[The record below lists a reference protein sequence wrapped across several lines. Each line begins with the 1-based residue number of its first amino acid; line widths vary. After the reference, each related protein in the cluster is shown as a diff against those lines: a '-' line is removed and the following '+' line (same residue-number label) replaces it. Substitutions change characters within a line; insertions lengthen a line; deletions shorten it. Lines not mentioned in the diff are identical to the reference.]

1 MPQKK
6 VSATISVTAVIDGQ
20 DGQSPVV
27 LSLRCSAAVV
37 SFKENSQGT
46 VTCSPETYRLSLERT
61 EGEKTTVLSTVP
73 SGYSLKYNEDGTGWV
88 DGQTLGELNAASE
101 FLNGSVSEISYGLFK
116 GDTLMQKLTVA
127 AEWPEKGDKGDKG
140 NDGNDAVV
148 YSLQCSPDAVNFRSN
163 AVGEFSGSQTV
174 ECLVK
179 KIVGNAAPVTISPRD
194 MRYDGKYYL
203 LFRLLP
209 DGDWDIGG
217 NTVTVTAAD
226 AVDDGRTGIE
236 FVLAQSYDQSTYA
249 PVDAADR
256 KVVPVICDGR
266 RGVPG
271 AAGAT
276 GKMFYPMGEWNKN
289 TLYTKTGDLIPLV
302 HHEKGDKSDWNPAL
316 ECFGNYWYLTAATSQ
331 NNMPA
336 DGSAYWEE
344 ASSFGVVIT
353 QGLFAEFAKMGKGI
367 FSGDYFFS
375 MNGRIGSQEYIAGAK
390 YTEGGVTRP
399 AYTWFAGDPTQQPS
413 GTTFFEPNWWVDLKT
428 GKMSAARGNFVV
440 DGNGDVLVSGTI
452 RARNLFHNVIT
463 FRDGGYYSNNWFYLQ
478 NMPTIAIDDPN
489 ADYDCE
495 SQEEYDEKMAYW
507 SRFEQGGY
515 YDWTDAEAPPS
526 ATPTGKTLF
535 VQCSG
540 DADTIIMMARSAN
553 YKWQEAVPLM
563 LPSPD
568 DFDGKL
574 ITVISRVRDGSPE
587 VACVKDGNVFANN
600 VWYDDE
606 NFHHE
611 NVYPA
616 PDCTARITMLEA
628 YYVEMYAAT
637 ASGYTVIGHRETF
650 DKKVF
655 HAQDGYWL
663 RIE

>member
-1 MPQKK
+1 MSEKK
-6 VSATISVTAVIDGQ
+6 VSGTINVTGVIDGQ
-20 DGQSPVV
+20 DGQNGKSEASVNCSPGSITVSCDIDGKV
-27 LSLRCSAAVV
+27 KAAVSTMLTLAWV
-37 SFKENSQGT
+37 MT
-46 VTCSPETYRLSLERT
+46 V
-61 EGEKTTVLSTVP
+61 G
-73 SGYSLKYNEDGTGWV
+73 G
-88 DGQTLGELNAASE
+88 NAATVSNVVVKSKSIYINVTKNSNTQ
-101 FLNGSVSEISYGLFK
+101 FALSIPQQLNKAELDKGITFTLTGTYG
-116 GDTLMQKLTVA
+116 GDTYQKDYFFALVA
-127 AEWPEKGDKGDKG
+127 SQQGQQG
-140 NDGNDAVV
+140 NPGNDAVV

-174 ECLVK
+174 ECQVK
-179 KIVGNAAPVTISPRD
+179 KIVGNAAPVTLSPRD

-336 DGSAYWEE
+336 DGSAYWAE

-375 MNGRIGSQEYIAGAK
+375 MNGRIGSQEYIAGAT

-399 AYTWFAGDPTQQPS
+399 AYTWFKGDPTQQPS
-413 GTTFFEPNWWVDLKT
+413 GTTFFYPNWWVDLKT

-489 ADYDCE
+489 ADYDCAN
-495 SQEEYDEKMAYW
+495 QEEYDKEMAYW
-507 SRFEQGGY
+507 SRFKQGGY
-515 YDWTDAEAPPS
+515 YDWTDEEDAPPS

-553 YKWQEAVPLM
+553 YKWQYEVPLM
-563 LPSPD
+563 LPRPD
-568 DFDGKL
+568 DFNGKL
-574 ITVISRVRDGSPE
+574 ITVISRVRDGSPK

-600 VWYDDE
+600 VRYDDE
-606 NFHHE
+606 NFHHD
-611 NVYPA
+611 NVYENLSNTIP
-616 PDCTARITMLEA
+616 MLEA
-628 YYVEMYAAT
+628 YYVDMYAGT
-637 ASGYTVIGHRETF
+637 SSGYAPKGRRETF

>member
-1 MPQKK
+1 MPEKK
-6 VSATISVTAVIDGQ
+6 VSGTIIVTGVIDGQ

-61 EGEKTTVLSTVP
+61 EGGTTTVLGGVP
-73 SGYSLKYNEDGTGWV
+73 AGYSLKYNEDGTGWV
-88 DGQTLGELNAASE
+88 NGQTLGELNAASE

-116 GDTLMQKLTVA
+116 GETLLQKLTVT
-127 AEWPEKGDKGDKG
+127 AEWPEKGDKG
-140 NDGNDAVV
+140 NPGNDAVV

-174 ECLVK
+174 ECLVQ
-179 KIVGNAAPVTISPRD
+179 KIVGNAAPATINQKD
-194 MRYDGKYYL
+194 MRYDGMYYL

-209 DGDWDIGG
+209 NGDWDIGG

-226 AVDDGRTGIE
+226 AVDDGVTGME
-236 FVLAQSYDQSTYA
+236 FVLAQSYDQQTYA
-249 PVDAADR
+249 PVGAADR

-276 GKMFYPMGEWNKN
+276 GKMFYPMGEWNAN
-289 TLYTKTGDLIPLV
+289 TLYSKTGDLIPLV

-316 ECFGNYWYLTAATSQ
+316 ECFGDYWYLTAASSQ
-331 NNMPA
+331 NDRPA
-336 DGSAYWEE
+336 DGSDYWAK

-375 MNGRIGSQEYIAGAK
+375 MNGRIGSQEYIAGAT

-399 AYTWFAGDPTQQPS
+399 AYTWFKGDPTQQPS
-413 GTTFFEPNWWVDLKT
+413 GTTFFYPNWWVDLKT

-440 DGNGDVLVSGTI
+440 EGNGDVLVSGTI
-452 RARNLFHNVIT
+452 RAKNLFHNVCL

-495 SQEEYDEKMAYW
+495 TQAEYDEKMAYW
-507 SRFEQGGY
+507 SRFEEGQY
-515 YDWTDAEAPPS
+515 YDWTDEEAPPS
-526 ATPTGKTLF
+526 ATPKGTTLF

-540 DADTIIMMARSAN
+540 DADTIILMARSAN
-553 YKWQEAVPLM
+553 YEWSGNKPLV

-574 ITVISRVRDGSPE
+574 ITIISRVRNGQPE

-600 VWYDDE
+600 VWYNDE
-606 NFHHE
+606 GYQHTPN
-611 NVYPA
+611 YPA

-637 ASGYTVIGHRETF
+637 SSGYDLKGHRETF

>member
-1 MPQKK
+1 MSEKK
-6 VSATISVTAVIDGQ
+6 VSGTIIVTGVIDGQ
-20 DGQSPVV
+20 DGQNGKSEASVNCSPGSITVSCDIDGKV
-27 LSLRCSAAVV
+27 KAAV
-37 SFKENSQGT
+37 STMLTLAWFMT
-46 VTCSPETYRLSLERT
+46 V
-61 EGEKTTVLSTVP
+61 G
-73 SGYSLKYNEDGTGWV
+73 G
-88 DGQTLGELNAASE
+88 NAATVSNVVVKSKSIYINVTKNSNTQ
-101 FLNGSVSEISYGLFK
+101 FALSIPQQLNKAELDKGITFTLTGTYG
-116 GDTLMQKLTVA
+116 GDTYQKDYFFALVA
-127 AEWPEKGDKGDKG
+127 SQQGQQG
-140 NDGNDAVV
+140 NPGNDAVV

-174 ECLVK
+174 ECLVQ
-179 KIVGNAAPVTISPRD
+179 KIVGNAAPVTISQKD
-194 MRYDGKYYL
+194 WRYDGKYYL

-226 AVDDGRTGIE
+226 AVDDARTGIE
-236 FVLAQSYDQSTYA
+236 FVLAQDYDQLTYA
-249 PVDAADR
+249 PVGAADR

-316 ECFGNYWYLTAATSQ
+316 ECFGDYWYLTAASSQ
-331 NNMPA
+331 NNRPA
-336 DGSAYWEE
+336 DGSEYWAV

-375 MNGRIGSQEYIAGAK
+375 MNGRIGSQEYIAGAT

-399 AYTWFAGDPTQQPS
+399 AYTWFNGDPTQQPS
-413 GTTFFEPNWWVDLKT
+413 GTTFFYPNWWVDLKT

-440 DGNGDVLVSGTI
+440 EGNGDVLVSGTI
-452 RARNLFHNVIT
+452 RARNLFHNVCT

-489 ADYDCE
+489 ADYDCAN
-495 SQEEYDEKMAYW
+495 QADYDKKMAYW

-515 YDWTDAEAPPS
+515 YDWTDEEAPPS

-540 DADTIIMMARSAN
+540 DADTIIIMARSAN
-553 YKWQEAVPLM
+553 YEWQEEVPLM

-574 ITVISRVRDGSPE
+574 ITVISRVRNGQPE